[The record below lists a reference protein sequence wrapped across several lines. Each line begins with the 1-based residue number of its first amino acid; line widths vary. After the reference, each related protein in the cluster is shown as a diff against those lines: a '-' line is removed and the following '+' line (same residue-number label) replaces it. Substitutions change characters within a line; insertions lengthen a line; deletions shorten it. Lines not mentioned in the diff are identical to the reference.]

1 MLNLFNLK
9 EKNKIKKPIFMKN
22 KKNTFKHFPSSMR
35 E

>member
-9 EKNKIKKPIFMKN
+9 EKNTLNKPVKN
-22 KKNTFKHFPSSMR
+22 QEKRTSKHFPSSVR